1 MPHLKINRALEPL
14 LTKPKPLKVAIGGR
28 GSGKSIGFGDIFTMK
43 METEQADIY
52 CLREFQESIND
63 SVHRVFDDSIN
74 KRLQLDGWTTQANS
88 VIAPNGAHTTYRG
101 ASRNPD
107 NIQSAQGYKYSWF
120 EEAHRASQASLDKL
134 IPTIIRNP
142 GAECW
147 FSANPQSSN
156 DPFSLRFITPYL
168 SQLEEHGYYEDEIHL
183 IIVVNWRDN
192 PWWNEEQES
201 IRKWDYENR
210 TRAEYDWIWEG
221 KFKDTVENSIIRPEW
236 FDACIDAHKKLGF
249 EPSGIE
255 VVTHDPSDLGPDD
268 KGLAYRHGVVFKD
281 IQAKADGD
289 VNEGCSWALD
299 YCHAVKPD
307 AFVWDVDGM
316 GTGLKGQIKD
326 ALEGKKISIIPF
338 SGGGGVDNPDSVYE
352 PIEGELSGRK
362 PRTNRDAFYNR
373 RAQMYN
379 ELKDRCWKTYRAVEE
394 GIYYNKDELISFD
407 SSIKKIQALRSELC
421 RIPRKDN
428 GVGKFQVLSKDQM
441 KKDGISS
448 PNMADAVMMSFAITS
463 VKSRKSGAKK
473 YPKLSI
479 A

>member
-1 MPHLKINRALEPL
+1 MPHLKINRALERL
-14 LTKPKPLKVAIGGR
+14 LTKHKPLKVVIGGR
-28 GSGKSIGFGDIFTMK
+28 GSGKSIGLGDIFTMK
-43 METEQADIY
+43 METEGADIY

-63 SVHRVFDDSIN
+63 SVHRVFEDSVN
-74 KRLQLDGWTTQANS
+74 DRLKLSGWEIQKNS
-88 VIAPNGAHTTYRG
+88 VISPVGTHTTYRG

-120 EEAHRASQASLDKL
+120 EEAHRASQDSLDKL

-168 SQLEEHGYYEDEIHL
+168 DQLERDGFYEDEIHMVV
-183 IIVVNWRDN
+183 VVNWRDN
-192 PWWNEEQES
+192 PWWNKEQEA
-201 IRKWDYENR
+201 IRKWDLKNR

-221 KFKDTVENSIIRPEW
+221 KFRDTVENAIIRPEW

-255 VVTHDPSDLGPDD
+255 VVSHDPSDTGSDD

-281 IQAKADGD
+281 VQLRDFGD
-289 VNEGCSWALD
+289 VNEGCDWALD
-299 YCHAVKPD
+299 RCQEIKPD
-307 AFVWDVDGM
+307 AFVWDVGGM
-316 GTGLKGQIKD
+316 GTGLKGQVKER
-326 ALEGKKISIIPF
+326 LEGKSLTIAPF
-338 SGGGGVDNPDSVYE
+338 NGGGEVLNPDSVYE
-352 PIEGELSGRK
+352 PIDGEMIGRK
-362 PRTNRDAFYNR
+362 PRTNRDAFFNL

-379 ELKDRCWKTYRAVEE
+379 ELKDRCWKTYRAVID
-394 GIYYNKDELISFD
+394 GKYYDQSELISFS
-407 SSIKKIQALRSELC
+407 SSIEIIKLLRSELC
-421 RIPRKDN
+421 RIPQKDN
-428 GVGKFQVLSKDQM
+428 GVGKFQILSKEQM
-441 KKDGISS
+441 LKQGIKS
-448 PNMADAVMMSFAITS
+448 PNAADSVMMSFYISAIRK
-463 VKSRKSGAKK
+463 KSKNVKK